1 MNLRI
6 KQRRR
11 CEIESLDERILP
23 SGFGYGMIS
32 ASAHAAEIR
41 SLDVSIPSHPSS
53 PSTPTQSSPTT
64 PTNSS
69 PSTYGSPFG
78 SHPTATNH
86 PSLNSIPK
94 RAWSHIPANARER
107 IANAQAIFA
116 LKQGQFAERSLNQSV
131 ANLNRGVAALERTIA
146 TIALRNPNA
155 SNGAQ
160 QSLNHA
166 VANLNRAASMVESAS
181 SNPHLPTTSTSG
193 AVSGTT
199 VAQTSIQNAINYLGS
214 LSGKISSSQLTT
226 IQNSLQTAITQ
237 LQQNGS
243 SKA

>member
-1 MNLRI
+1 MNVPR

-11 CEIESLDERILP
+11 CEIESLDERVLP

-41 SLDVSIPSHPSS
+41 SVDVSIPSR
-53 PSTPTQSSPTT
+53 PSTPTTTTQPSS
-64 PTNSS
+64 
-69 PSTYGSPFG
+69 STYGSPFG

-86 PSLNSIPK
+86 PSLNSIPQ

-116 LKQGQFAERSLNQSV
+116 MKQGQFAERSLNQSV
-131 ANLNRGVAALERTIA
+131 ANLNRGIAALERTIA

-166 VANLNRAASMVESAS
+166 VANLNRAALIVESAS
-181 SNPHLPTTSTSG
+181 SNPHLPTTSTSTSG

-199 VAQTSIQNAINYLGS
+199 IAQTSIQNALNYLGS

-226 IQNSLQTAITQ
+226 IQNSLQTAMTQ
-237 LQQNGS
+237 LQQNGT